1 MITGK
6 DWYVYSSNSSRIDVY
21 PPQTGNCYF
30 SSKTGLSF
38 IRVSTSC
45 FSNVNLLICSQQ
57 AAIAE
62 ESSQAFQ
69 RISVVGHP
77 NTLRNVTTSL
87 PKKEVNGG
95 DAIIVGVLSIDVVHT
110 PGHTDGSL
118 SLLHSPTRYVL
129 EFVACCSEPNT

>member
-1 MITGK
+1 MFIAATLVELMSIHLRRAIATFRPK
-6 DWYVYSSNSSRIDVY
+6 RS
-21 PPQTGNCYF
+21 
-30 SSKTGLSF
+30 SF

-69 RISVVGHP
+69 QISVVGHP

-95 DAIIVGVLSIDVVHT
+95 DAIIVGELSIDVVHT